1 MDLAAQDIRK
11 NKEYFKKITKKVK
24 TMEKKEN
31 QKKDNVNHPSH
42 YADCKYECID
52 VMEDW
57 MTNEEFEGY
66 LKGCIFKYLKR
77 YNLKNGLEDCQKAQW
92 YLNKLVEFK
101 KNI

>member
-1 MDLAAQDIRK
+1 MINNGYLELLQKQI
-11 NKEYFKKITKKVK
+11 KEMKKDQN
-24 TMEKKEN
+24 KKED
-31 QKKDNVNHPSH
+31 KINHPSH

-52 VMEDW
+52 VMQDW

-101 KNI
+101 SNGQSGT